1 MGRSWTKGDAPPAPR
16 GQDPILRVGAG
27 LALTGG
33 AHGLNRAAMAGKQDL
48 VGWLAGASWPLWLAH
63 GVDWDRRAFHESL
76 TLEERRCAA
85 DHRRLRVAARQVYV
99 FSQAHRHGLPR
110 AAEAVE
116 LGIDFLR
123 RRAALPGGG
132 YAWRFDLEGRVTDAR
147 IDLYDQAF
155 VLLALSAATAV
166 LPAAPLRGM
175 ALALDDFIE
184 NRMAHPAGGYVESLP
199 PALPRRQN
207 PHMHLL
213 EARLA
218 AAEAFGE
225 ARFLDRSA
233 PLVALFRR
241 RFFRDGVLA
250 EFHDEDWHPVP
261 PDMVEP
267 GHHCEWVWL
276 LHRHARLTDTPLP
289 PEAAALQEF
298 VDRFGEAAA
307 PNGGLLDGVA
317 PDGRP
322 LATGA
327 RLWPQTERLK
337 AEALRRPPE
346 PARQSAALAAL
357 AAYLRPDGLWHER
370 RLPDGRMSGEAAP
383 ASSLYH
389 LTCGILE
396 AV

>member
-1 MGRSWTKGDAPPAPR
+1 MP
-16 GQDPILRVGAG
+16 
-27 LALTGG
+27 
-33 AHGLNRAAMAGKQDL
+33 DL
-48 VGWLAGASWPLWLAH
+48 LGWLAGAAWPLWLAH
-63 GVDWDRRAFHESL
+63 GVDWQRRAFHESL
-76 TLEERRCAA
+76 TLEDRRCPATL
-85 DHRRLRVAARQVYV
+85 RRLRVAARQVYV

-132 YAWRFDLEGRVTDAR
+132 YAWRFDLDGRVTDAR

-166 LPAAPLRGM
+166 LPVAPLREL
-175 ALALDDFIE
+175 ALALDGFIE
-184 NRMAHPAGGYVESLP
+184 ARMAHPAGGYVESLP

-225 ARFLDRSA
+225 PRFLDRAA
-233 PLVALFRR
+233 PLVALFRER
-241 RFFRDGVLA
+241 LFRDGIVV
-250 EFHDEDWHPVP
+250 EFHDDNWNPVP
-261 PDMVEP
+261 PHVAEP
-267 GHHCEWVWL
+267 GHHCEWIWL
-276 LHRHARLTDTPLP
+276 LHRHARLSGMSVPAET
-289 PEAAALQEF
+289 ARLQDF
-298 VDRFGEAAA
+298 VDRHGRGPAT
-307 PNGGLLDGVA
+307 GGALLDGVA
-317 PDGRP
+317 PDGSP
-322 LATGA
+322 AAAGA

-337 AEALRRPPE
+337 SEALRRPPD
-346 PARQSAALAAL
+346 PATRRAAAMAL

-370 RLPDGRMSGEAAP
+370 RLPDGRLSEEPAP

-396 AV
+396 AG

>member
-1 MGRSWTKGDAPPAPR
+1 M
-16 GQDPILRVGAG
+16 AG
-27 LALTGG
+27 E
-33 AHGLNRAAMAGKQDL
+33 AAMDL
-48 VGWLAGASWPLWLAH
+48 VQWLSGRAWPLWLAH
-63 GVDWDRRAFHESL
+63 GVDWRRGGFHEEL
-76 TLEERRCAA
+76 TLDGLACDAP
-85 DHRRLRVAARQVYV
+85 HRRLRVVARQVYV

-132 YAWRFDLEGRVTDAR
+132 YAWRFDLDGRVTDAR
-147 IDLYDQAF
+147 VDLYDQAF

-166 LPAAPLRGM
+166 LPAAALLPL
-175 ALALDDFIE
+175 ALALDGFIDAA
-184 NRMAHPAGGYVESLP
+184 MPHPAGGYVESLP

-225 ARFLDRSA
+225 ARFLDSA
-233 PLVALFRR
+233 GTLAALFRQ
-241 RFFRDGVLA
+241 RFCRAA
-250 EFHDEDWHPVP
+250 EQDTLRLVEFYDEDWTPVAP
-261 PDMVEP
+261 HVAEP
-267 GHHCEWVWL
+267 GHHCEWIWL
-276 LHRHARLTDTPLP
+276 LHRHARLAGTTVA
-289 PEAAALQEF
+289 PEAAALRGF
-298 VDRFGEAAA
+298 VDRHGIGPQGGLVDGLTPEGLVAA
-307 PNGGLLDGVA
+307 P
-317 PDGRP
+317 
-322 LATGA
+322 GA

-337 AEALRRPPE
+337 ADALRDPAAA
-346 PARQSAALAAL
+346 PARAAL

-370 RLPDGRMSGEAAP
+370 RLQDGQFSQEAAP

-396 AV
+396 AAAP